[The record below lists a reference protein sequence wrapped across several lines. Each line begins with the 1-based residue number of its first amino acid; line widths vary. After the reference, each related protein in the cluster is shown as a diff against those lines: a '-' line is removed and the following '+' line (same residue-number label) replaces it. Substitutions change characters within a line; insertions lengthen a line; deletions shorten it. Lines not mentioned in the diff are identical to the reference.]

1 MSLYRF
7 DKKYTVNSEIDA
19 NAAKTTN
26 NENAISD
33 LDVNKVDSV
42 DGLFIV
48 PDSDPL
54 LAGALWNDGGT
65 LKISTGA

>member
-19 NAAKTTN
+19 NADKATN

-54 LAGALWNDGGT
+54 LAGALWNDSGIP
-65 LKISTGA
+65 KISTGA

>member
-19 NAAKTTN
+19 NAAKATN
-26 NENAISD
+26 NENDISD
-33 LDVNKVDSV
+33 LDVNKVDSI